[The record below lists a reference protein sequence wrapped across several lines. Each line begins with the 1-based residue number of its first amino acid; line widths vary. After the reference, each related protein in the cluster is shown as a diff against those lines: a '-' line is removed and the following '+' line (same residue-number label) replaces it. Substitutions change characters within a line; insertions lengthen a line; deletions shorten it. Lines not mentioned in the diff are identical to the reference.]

1 MPMGWA
7 PLSWRPLAMFVDMT
21 LAATIVQPASG
32 VTLNYTLQLY
42 ASVDT
47 VNTAVISFITLP
59 SDTIANQQFTDKL
72 TTGLNFHVSIVD
84 GTDIGRNMSVGTGE
98 LQLNNSDRTFDAL
111 YQNNT
116 IDGHRVL
123 LKYGQIT
130 IPGLVPSSF
139 DTYPTLLDGIAQD
152 WFLDSSVLR
161 ITLRDNAFKMDVPAS
176 PDTYGGT
183 GGIDGDAGLAG
194 KRKEESF
201 GPVNNITPTLLNA
214 ANLVFSVNSGRQVNA
229 IPATY
234 DSAYALPTPATA
246 GPDGDYASYAA
257 LIAATIPN
265 GHYATCKALGLF
277 RIGSPP
283 FGALTCDV
291 QGDNGGTGGYV
302 TDAASIVRRIIAVS
316 APLVDLVDEGSFL
329 ALSAAQ
335 SAVVGYYVGLDENKT
350 ARQFANDLLG
360 SIGATGNH
368 RRDGVFEVI
377 RFVAPTGTA
386 VDNYTADDIVD
397 NTLKRV
403 TLPSA
408 YNPPPKRQRV
418 TYSRIWTVQTD
429 VSAGVSDARKQLL
442 KTEFSVASHSNT
454 TLADAIALA
463 HKLAQDPDPIN
474 GYFDTLV
481 AAIAEADRQLALK
494 GGAVRALY
502 SFTLK
507 SKGLTRK
514 IGDVVSLTFAP
525 AGVVWFDLNAKLLT
539 VVGRIDNTT
548 DGTVE
553 ITVFG

>member
-7 PLSWRPLAMFVDMT
+7 PLGWRPFAMLVDMT
-21 LAATIVQPASG
+21 LAATIAVPQSG
-32 VTLNYTLQLY
+32 LTLNYTLQLY

-47 VNTAVISFITLP
+47 VNTAVIPFITLP
-59 SDTIANQQFTDKL
+59 SDTVANQQFTAKL
-72 TTGLNFHVSIVD
+72 LKGLEFHVSITD
-84 GTDIGRNMSVGTGE
+84 GTDDIGRKMSTGTGE
-98 LQLNNSDRTFDAL
+98 LQLDNSDRTFDAL

-116 IDGHRVL
+116 IDGRRVL

-152 WFLDSSVLR
+152 WFLDSGVLR
-161 ITLRDNAFKMDVPAS
+161 ITIRDNVFKMDVPAS
-176 PDTYGGT
+176 ANAYGGT
-183 GGIDGDAGLAG
+183 GTTDGDAGLTG
-194 KRKEESF
+194 KRKPLAY
-201 GPVNNITPTLLNA
+201 GPVNNATPVQINA
-214 ANLVFSVNSGRQVNA
+214 VNLVFQVHDGSVNA
-229 IPATY
+229 IPAVY
-234 DSAYALPTPATA
+234 DGGYSLPTPAA
-246 GPDGDYASYAA
+246 GGPDGDYASYAA
-257 LIAATIPN
+257 LIAATIAN

-277 RIGSPP
+277 RLGSPP
-283 FGALTCDV
+283 LFALTCDV
-291 QGDNGGTGGYV
+291 QGDNGGTAGYV
-302 TDAASIVRRIIAVS
+302 TDTASIVRRIIAVS

-335 SAVVGYYVGLDENKT
+335 PAVVGYYLGLDENKT
-350 ARQFANDLLG
+350 VRQAEDDLLG
-360 SIGATGNH
+360 GIGACGGF

-386 VDNYTADDIVD
+386 VDSYTADDIVD
-397 NTLKRV
+397 DTLNRV
-403 TLPSA
+403 ELPSA

-418 TYSRIWTVQTD
+418 VCARNWTVQTD

-442 KTEFSVASHSNT
+442 KTEFSSATHSNT

-474 GYFDTLV
+474 GYFNASADAV
-481 AAIAEADRQLALK
+481 AEADRQLTLK

-525 AGVVWFDLNAKLLT
+525 AGITWFDLSAKLLT
-539 VVGRIDNTT
+539 VIGRADNTT

-553 ITVFG
+553 ITAFG